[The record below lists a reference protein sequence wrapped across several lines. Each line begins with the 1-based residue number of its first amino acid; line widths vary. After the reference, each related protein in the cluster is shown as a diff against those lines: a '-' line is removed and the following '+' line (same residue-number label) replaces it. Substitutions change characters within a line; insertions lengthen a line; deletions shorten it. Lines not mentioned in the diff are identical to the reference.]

1 MFDFLLSQTLRQCDF
16 EQQTEFLIPGFLA
29 KNMITLVYADG
40 GMGKSWLAF
49 AVAKA
54 CSSWQKVIYLDFDNP
69 LNVLKDRGVQEKLIG
84 QRNIY
89 YVQRSKTTMSA
100 AEMLDALDE
109 KATGNAYADTLIMVD
124 SLRNFGDVMHDAR
137 AMAIMD
143 KFMNLREAGA
153 TILILSHANK
163 DGKNYQGSNNI
174 RNSVDNMYRLKK
186 VDAAN
191 NEIAFVLTP
200 TKERAA
206 IIECAFSVCTN
217 SLQLKGIDVEAARM
231 SADELDFISRAKTA
245 IAEQPGI
252 NKKALL
258 ELLGYEQD
266 DKTARNKL
274 DVGEGKHWQSRKIKG
289 VCTYQLTADPIATSA
304 QKTDEP
310 RRPFK
315 PKLKKI
321 SKEQELYYVESGQ
334 LKLLVRPMT
343 PEDLRSVGINTA
355 TYQQV
360 DKKFSKQIDAL
371 VEARN
376 NEIAAKYNEKALAW
390 NEVCHSIGEQ
400 PLELVH
406 ITTS

>member
-1 MFDFLLSQTLRQCDF
+1 MFDFLLSQTLRHSDF

-49 AVAKA
+49 AVAKL
-54 CSSWQKVIYLDFDNP
+54 CSGWQKVIYLDFDNP
-69 LNVLKDRGVQEKLIG
+69 LNVLKDRGVQEKLIS

-89 YVQRSKTTMSA
+89 YVQRSKSTMSA
-100 AEMLDALDE
+100 PEMLEALDA
-109 KATGNAYADTLIMVD
+109 KASGNAYANTLVVVD
-124 SLRNFGDVMHDAR
+124 SLRNFGDVMHDAK

-200 TKERAA
+200 TKERAT
-206 IIECAFSVCTN
+206 IIECAFSVCTA

-258 ELLGYEQD
+258 EQLGFEQD

-274 DVGEGKHWQSRKIKG
+274 DAGEGKHWQSSKVKG
-289 VCTYQLTADPIATSA
+289 AYTYQLMPDPIATS
-304 QKTDEP
+304 P
-310 RRPFK
+310 
-315 PKLKKI
+315 
-321 SKEQELYYVESGQ
+321 
-334 LKLLVRPMT
+334 
-343 PEDLRSVGINTA
+343 
-355 TYQQV
+355 
-360 DKKFSKQIDAL
+360 
-371 VEARN
+371 
-376 NEIAAKYNEKALAW
+376 
-390 NEVCHSIGEQ
+390 
-400 PLELVH
+400 
-406 ITTS
+406 TSPAN